1 MSVAKLISKK
11 LSLSIEN
18 NGMAS
23 LVISGGSSPL
33 KVFEELSNIDIPWPK
48 VKVTLVD
55 DRLVDYNNKYSNHK
69 LIYDFFLKNK
79 AK

>member
-11 LSLSIEN
+11 LSFSIEN

-55 DRLVDYNNKYSNHK
+55 DRLVDYNNKFSNH
-69 LIYDFFLKNK
+69 
-79 AK
+79 

>member
-1 MSVAKLISKK
+1 MSIAKLISKK

-33 KVFEELSNIDIPWPK
+33 KIYEELSNIDIPWPK

-55 DRLVDYNNKYSNHK
+55 DRLVDYNNNYSNHK
-69 LIYDFFLKNK
+69 LIYDFFF
-79 AK
+79 